1 MGLFRQEYWNELP
14 LASPGDLPDPGI
26 KPWSS
31 SLRADDLTLRQI
43 GSGQTGEGKSE
54 HLHSRNQRSKM
65 DWNWSI

>member
-14 LASPGDLPDPGI
+14 LASPGDLLDPGI

-31 SLRADDLTLRQI
+31 ALSADDLTLRQI
-43 GSGQTGEGKSE
+43 GSGRTGEGKSE
-54 HLHSRNQRSKM
+54 HRYSRNQRSKM